1 MAASVIAVGN
11 LKGGAGKTTLA
22 VNIAAAL
29 SAYGR
34 VDLVDADAQGTTLA
48 WGESGGLPAMVKLH
62 SLPLGTETRD
72 GIRDWINEVV
82 TLKAAS
88 AYVVID
94 LPPNLG
100 ATTTAAL
107 TLADLFVVPVP
118 PSGMDVRATN
128 AALAL
133 LRQARK
139 VRGNE
144 KPYCLLVPSRVDRR
158 TAAGKEIE
166 AVLSDFREPV
176 APALI
181 QRAAHVDA
189 FSAGQWIGDYAP
201 RSAGHTEIEAVA
213 AVVKRMVSR

>member
-1 MAASVIAVGN
+1 MQASVIAVGN

-22 VNIAAAL
+22 VNIASALAAH
-29 SAYGR
+29 GK
-34 VDLVDADAQGTTLA
+34 VDLVDADAQATAQA
-48 WGESGGLPAMVKLH
+48 WGEAGKLPAPVTVH
-62 SLPLGTETRD
+62 ALPLGAETQA
-72 GIRDWINEVV
+72 GIRSWIDS
-82 TLKAAS
+82 LIAFKARA
-88 AYVVID
+88 AFVVID

-107 TLADLFVVPVP
+107 TLADLFVIPVP

-128 AALAL
+128 AAIAL

-139 VRGNE
+139 VRGKD
-144 KPYCLLVPSRVDRR
+144 KPACLLVPSRVDRR

-176 APALI
+176 APAVI

-213 AVVKRMVSR
+213 AVAKRMVSR

>member
-22 VNIAAAL
+22 VNIASALAAH
-29 SAYGR
+29 GD
-34 VDLVDADAQGTTLA
+34 VDLVDADAQATAQA
-48 WGESGGLPAMVKLH
+48 WGEAGNLPAKVTVHAM
-62 SLPLGTETRD
+62 PLAAETQA
-72 GIRDWINEVV
+72 GIRSWIAKLVA
-82 TLKAAS
+82 LKTDAAF
-88 AYVVID
+88 VVID

-128 AALAL
+128 AAIAL
-133 LRQARK
+133 LRQARQ
-139 VRGNE
+139 VRGGD
-144 KPYCLLVPSRVDRR
+144 KPACLLVPSRVDRR

-176 APALI
+176 APAVI

-213 AVVKRMVSR
+213 AVARRMVSR